1 MKTDFALLFLTL
13 LFICSLNSTIADNP
27 NTAAFAR
34 AFKKNMDD
42 DQLIFLSDADE
53 SADED
58 ESSKGNHGGPP
69 SIAKDR
75 QLQMSDDADSSE
87 EDEEGELLNMD
98 KRQEKLRKARLVRD
112 ESEQSFYGS
121 MDPDAI
127 TAMTKGQVLPFDV
140 ASEDDFIAEDSKT
153 HKSPSASTPYRAT
166 SKATDSSTRGI
177 SASQVDAIGEYKDI
191 MRRTKVIRDILDGVD
206 EVIEDGSMTS
216 PSRPRSSLVGLL
228 DRIVD
233 RTSLSDST
241 MARSPM
247 DAPSGYVQGSSHN
260 DVDVSAIVRPRM
272 LARQNSSF
280 LSEDRRNQFLSTVG
294 EDNRGGNAST
304 RVVKEVNRRKMA
316 FATSK
321 TSTSTG
327 SLSTSSSAAA
337 ATVTSSTR
345 TSATTTTTSVTRT
358 AKVADLKKLG
368 VQRSASAS
376 GSSRLLQILSLEGEE

>member
-1 MKTDFALLFLTL
+1 
-13 LFICSLNSTIADNP
+13 
-27 NTAAFAR
+27 
-34 AFKKNMDD
+34 MDD

-53 SADED
+53 SAEED
-58 ESSKGNHGGPP
+58 GLSKDDQGDPP
-69 SIAKDR
+69 SVTKDR
-75 QLQMSDDADSSE
+75 QHQMSDDAESNE

-98 KRQEKLRKARLVRD
+98 KRQERLRKARLARD

-140 ASEDDFIAEDSKT
+140 TSEGGRIAEDSKT
-153 HKSPSASTPYRAT
+153 LKTSSTSTPIQAT

-177 SASQVDAIGEYKDI
+177 TASQVDAIDEYKDV
-191 MRRTKVIRDILDGVD
+191 MRRTKVIRNILDGVD
-206 EVIEDGSMTS
+206 EVVEDGGMTT
-216 PSRPRSSLVGLL
+216 PSRARSSLFGLL
-228 DRIVD
+228 ERIVD
-233 RTSLSDST
+233 RTSLSDSSV
-241 MARSPM
+241 ARSSV
-247 DAPSGYVQGSSHN
+247 DTPSGFVQVPSHN
-260 DVDVSAIVRPRM
+260 DVDVSAIVRPRL

-280 LSEDRRNQFLSTVG
+280 LSKDRRNQFLSTVG

-321 TSTSTG
+321 KSTSTG

-337 ATVTSSTR
+337 ATVTS
-345 TSATTTTTSVTRT
+345 TTTSTT
-358 AKVADLKKLG
+358 ASTNAG
-368 VQRSASAS
+368 VQRASSAS

>member
-1 MKTDFALLFLTL
+1 
-13 LFICSLNSTIADNP
+13 
-27 NTAAFAR
+27 
-34 AFKKNMDD
+34 MDD

-53 SADED
+53 SAEED
-58 ESSKGNHGGPP
+58 ESSRGDQGGPP
-69 SIAKDR
+69 NVAKDR
-75 QLQMSDDADSSE
+75 QHQFSDEAELSE
-87 EDEEGELLNMD
+87 EDDEGELLNMN
-98 KRQEKLRKARLVRD
+98 KRQERLRKARLVRD
-112 ESEQSFYGS
+112 ESDQSFYGS

-140 ASEDDFIAEDSKT
+140 ASEDDFIAEGSKT
-153 HKSPSASTPYRAT
+153 LITPSTSTPVRAT
-166 SKATDSSTRGI
+166 SKATDSSTGGI
-177 SASQVDAIGEYKDI
+177 SASQVDAIDEYKDI
-191 MRRTKVIRDILDGVD
+191 MRRTKVIRDILDGMD
-206 EVIEDGSMTS
+206 EVVEDGSMTS
-216 PSRPRSSLVGLL
+216 PSRARSSLVGLL

-233 RTSLSDST
+233 RTSLSDSSV
-241 MARSPM
+241 ARSPV
-247 DAPSGYVQGSSHN
+247 DTPSGFVQGTSHI
-260 DVDVSAIVRPRM
+260 DVDVSAIVRPRL

-321 TSTSTG
+321 KSTSTG

-345 TSATTTTTSVTRT
+345 TSTTTTTTSVTRT
-358 AKVADLKKLG
+358 SKIADLKKVG
-368 VQRSASAS
+368 VQRAASAS